1 MGLENVRNLQDGQ
14 LGTLRR
20 DTSSQEVFT
29 AVKTSP
35 DTSPTSGI
43 TTAPTPYNITLT
55 VADTQYSQ
63 LLPAGTKKIAFQNRN
78 NNTLRFAFLTG
89 KVAVPT
95 GDYFTVKPGQNFTE
109 IDLNLQA
116 VTLYFASDN
125 AGDVVELV
133 AWT

>member
-20 DTSSQEVFT
+20 DTSTLEIST
-29 AVKTSP
+29 AVLTSP
-35 DTSPTSGI
+35 NTSPTVGI
-43 TTAPTPYNITLT
+43 ISMPTVYNVALTL
-55 VADTQYSQ
+55 ADTEYSQ

-78 NNTLRFAFLTG
+78 NNTLRFYFVTG
-89 KVAVPT
+89 HVAVPT
-95 GDYFTVKPGQNFTE
+95 GDYCTVKPGQNFTE

-116 VTLYFASDN
+116 VTIYFASNN
-125 AGDVVELV
+125 AGDVVELL